1 LTLINIL
8 LMIIMFVIPLAV
20 ILAITKVRE
29 FDSGA
34 TKTLSYIAL
43 GIVLFATVGFAF
55 NMWKIPSGGDTLI
68 ARDIVNP
75 YIQFYP
81 TLILALAI
89 AAAVLA
95 TYVEKE
101 SYAYLFAGTGFAVI
115 VPNVYE
121 YLFVNNRYDLAL
133 LGFVIWAVIPL
144 IWVYCWKSH
153 ALIETTRK
161 EKFFTS
167 LKATIF
173 SYPIYLL
180 TAIIAIYGESARVIN
195 AETMKSL
202 SSYSSDIFMF
212 ILWTIWLYFLLN
224 IIIVNLMFAIH
235 DLALHLLNMR
245 RAVRGTTIHYELIPS
260 PVKAAPA
267 KPKVDHYAGL
277 VSEMQV
283 FSKYIGEVDR
293 IKAASVIGRF
303 KSEYQ
308 TLAAKYDDD
317 GKADAERMIKSI
329 EFEFMK
335 KY

>member
-1 LTLINIL
+1 
-8 LMIIMFVIPLAV
+8 MAIM
-20 ILAITKVRE
+20 KVRE
-29 FDSGA
+29 FESST
-34 TKTLSYIAL
+34 TKTLFYIAL
-43 GIVLFATVGFAF
+43 GIVVFSAVGFAF
-55 NMWKIPSGGDTLI
+55 NIWEIPTVGDTLI

-89 AAAVLA
+89 AATVLIA
-95 TYVEKE
+95 YVEKE

-133 LGFVIWAVIPL
+133 LGFVIWAVIPV

-153 ALIETTRK
+153 TLIETTRK

-167 LKATIF
+167 LKATIL

-180 TAIIAIYGESARVIN
+180 TSIIAIYGESARVIN
-195 AETMKSL
+195 AETMTAL
-202 SSYSSDIFMF
+202 SDYSSDIFMF

-235 DLALHLLNMR
+235 DLALHILNMR
-245 RAVRGTTIHYELIPS
+245 RVVRGTTIYYEMIPAA
-260 PVKAAPA
+260 VKAAPA
-267 KPKVDHYAGL
+267 KPKIDHYAGL
-277 VSEMQV
+277 ISEMQV

-308 TLAAKYDDD
+308 TLAAKYEDG